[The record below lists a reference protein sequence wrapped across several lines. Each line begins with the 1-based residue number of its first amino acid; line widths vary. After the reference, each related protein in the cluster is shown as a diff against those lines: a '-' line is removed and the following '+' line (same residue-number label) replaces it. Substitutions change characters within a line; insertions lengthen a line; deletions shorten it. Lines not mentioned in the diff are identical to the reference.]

1 MPSKA
6 KERRAIREDKLVR
19 AAAAV
24 NEGTYT
30 YREAS
35 IKYSVPKST
44 LWDRVS
50 GKVAFG
56 AVSGPGRYLN
66 DTEEEQLVK
75 FLIGAAKIGFPR
87 SKKQVLSIVQATL
100 AKKRNC
106 SVGEVRVTPGW
117 WTSFKKRNPLLTL
130 RSGSKLSYRRALAS
144 SPETINSYFDILE
157 ETILKNNLQ
166 NSPMFI
172 YNCDETGF
180 PLEHK
185 PCKVIGIR
193 GQRDLPS
200 ITSGDKTQITVL
212 SACSASGNLLPPM
225 IIFDRKRLK
234 SAHMVGEIPGTVYAS
249 SAKGWIDSE
258 IFLDWF
264 VNHFLL
270 HIPPHRPILLL
281 VDGHS
286 SHYHPDVIRKATENH
301 IILFCLPPHTT
312 HLCQPLDR
320 SCFSPLK
327 AAYNQH
333 CQEFLSSNPGQVIN
347 RFNFTQIFSRAW
359 TQAMTPANIIMG
371 FRATGVY
378 PLNRYV
384 VLQHVTK
391 DLDSANCEIDQLAS
405 KMGIY
410 VPFYT
415 SEQLN
420 DELLDDEDAT
430 SDDDDV
436 DDDLDDDPMT
446 TSDTDPVDNPPDNE
460 PSLLIREFLVL
471 PTPPRSK
478 DIYKARVLT
487 SAEHLRLI
495 DEKEREKAKKQEEK
509 ELRKQEREK
518 KRNEKKKQLELRS
531 KTKGRKKLT
540 SEPVFSNEEHK
551 MFNKRHENGY
561 DIPDDRYCEWL
572 RVFYPD
578 DPLVSLELPIE
589 STLSVMIKNCYILC
603 Y

>member
-1 MPSKA
+1 VPSTVKQ
-6 KERRAIREDKLVR
+6 RRAIRDKKLFL
-19 AAAAV
+19 AAADV
-24 NEGTYT
+24 SGGKCSL
-30 YREAS
+30 REAS
-35 IKYSVPKST
+35 MKYAVPKST
-44 LWDRVS
+44 LYDRVS

-56 AVSGPGRYLN
+56 SISGPERYLN
-66 DTEEEQLVK
+66 NSEEEQLVK

-100 AKKRNC
+100 ARKRSC
-106 SVGEVRVTPGW
+106 SVDEVQTVTPGW
-117 WTSFKKRNPLLTL
+117 WNSFKKRHPLLTL
-130 RSGSKLSYRRALAS
+130 RSGSKLSHRRALAS

-157 ETILKNNLQ
+157 ETIQKNNLQ

-185 PCKVIGIR
+185 PCKVIGVR

-234 SAHMVGEIPGTVYAS
+234 ATHMVGEVPGTVYAS
-249 SAKGWIDSE
+249 SKKGWIDSE

-320 SCFSPLK
+320 TCFSSLK
-327 AAYNQH
+327 SAYNQQ
-333 CQEFLSSNPGQVIN
+333 CQQFLSNNPDQVIS
-347 RFNFTQIFSRAW
+347 RLNFTQIFSRAW
-359 TQAMTPANIIMG
+359 TQAMTPANIVMG

-378 PLNRYV
+378 PLNRYI

-391 DLDSANCEIDQLAS
+391 NLDSEYCEIDELAS
-405 KMGIY
+405 KMGLY
-410 VPFYT
+410 VPLY
-415 SEQLN
+415 SPAKNHRRLI
-420 DELLDDEDAT
+420 DELQLDDEDIMST

-436 DDDLDDDPMT
+436 DDDQEIPDE
-446 TSDTDPVDNPPDNE
+446 PVDSPPEADTE
-460 PSLLIREFLVL
+460 PSYIHEFLVL
-471 PTPPRSK
+471 PSPPKSK
-478 DIYKARVLT
+478 NIYKAIVLT
-487 SAEHLRLI
+487 SDERMRLI
-495 DEKEREKAKKQEEK
+495 EEKERDKAKKEEEK
-509 ELRKQEREK
+509 ELRKLEREK
-518 KRNEKKKQLELRS
+518 KINEKKRQMELKS
-531 KTKGRKKLT
+531 KNKGRRKST
-540 SEPVFSNEEHK
+540 TEPVFTNEEHK
-551 MFNKRHENGY
+551 KFNKRHENGY
-561 DIPDDRYCEWL
+561 DIPDDRYSEWL

-578 DPLVSLELPIE
+578 DPLIHT
-589 STLSVMIKNCYILC
+589 STGLSSTSV
-603 Y
+603 